1 MTAGPWPTMSSITC
15 RSMERAILV
24 NLSTSAREKAEA
36 EDSLNELAALVRA
49 AGGEV
54 VQRTSQSR
62 PKASPRYFIGQGK
75 VQELA
80 GMAADL
86 HADLIVFD
94 HNLEDS
100 LGLKVIDR
108 TQLIL
113 DIFAQRA
120 HSNEGK
126 FQVEL
131 AQLSYL
137 LPRLVGRGTALSRL
151 GGGIGTRGPGEKKL
165 EEDRRRIQDKISKIK
180 GEIKGLQMRRAN
192 QRTSR
197 KRSPVPVVSLVG
209 YTSAGKST
217 LFNTL
222 SREHV
227 FTSSILFA
235 TLDPVLRRVYF
246 SDGLYFLLSDT
257 VGFIRKLPVE
267 LITSFQATLEEIR
280 EADCICHVID
290 LTSAQADEQ
299 AEAVERILSQIGA
312 GGIPLLRV
320 YNKIDLLP
328 NKDELLALNGPA
340 VQERRVY
347 LAAKTGEGSADLK
360 RMLRETL
367 FRDMKLFH
375 VRLPVGQRSLIG
387 QLAGRGVILKA
398 SENTDHVDLT
408 LMARPESVRSFL
420 PDSGEGE
427 KPC

>member
-1 MTAGPWPTMSSITC
+1 MSSIN
-15 RSMERAILV
+15 SKAMERAILV

-36 EDSLNELAALVRA
+36 EDSLKELAGLVRA

-80 GMAADL
+80 AMAADL
-86 HADLIVFD
+86 QADLVVFD
-94 HNLEDS
+94 HNLTPVQQRSLEDRLS
-100 LGLKVIDR
+100 LKVIDR

-126 FQVEL
+126 LQVEL

-137 LPRLVGRGTALSRL
+137 LPRLVGRDTSLSRL

-165 EEDRRRIQDKISKIK
+165 EEDRRRIQDRMAKIK
-180 GEIKGLQMRRAN
+180 REIRGLQMRRAN

-227 FTSSILFA
+227 FTSAILFA

-280 EADCICHVID
+280 EADCICHIID
-290 LTSAQADEQ
+290 LTSTQADEQ

-328 NKDELLALNGPA
+328 NKDELLALNRPAGP
-340 VQERRVY
+340 ERRVY
-347 LAAKTGEGSADLK
+347 LAAKTGEGISDLK
-360 RMLRETL
+360 RMLREML
-367 FRDMKLFH
+367 FQDMRLFH
-375 VRLPVGQRSLIG
+375 VRLPLAQRSLLE
-387 QLAGRGVILKA
+387 QLAGRGLILKA
-398 SENTDHVDLT
+398 IENTDHVDLT

-420 PDSGEGE
+420 PDPSQGE